1 MERSLIKL
9 FSIGLIFLL
18 TEMVHSA
25 HHETINFGL
34 VVHGGSG
41 TYSGLTEASTKT
53 YKKGIDTALEA
64 GYRILEKGGT
74 SLDAVTAAVTI
85 LEDLPQFNAGK
96 GAVYT
101 SAEVQE
107 MDASIMDGATGKGG
121 AVASISHI
129 KNPIL
134 LARAVME
141 KSEHVMLVGK
151 GAEQF
156 ATTVGIELADP
167 SYFHSEKNLN
177 RLRKNKE
184 DNKLGTVGAVA
195 LDKNGNLSAAT
206 STGGRSNKMPGR
218 VGDSPILGA
227 GTWAQ
232 NGLCAVS
239 GTGQGEY
246 FMRLLTAADVC
257 KLMEYSNLTLKDST
271 DLVIK
276 KLTTAGGA
284 GGIISIDSKGNIST
298 PFNTKGMVRGYRT
311 NKISKTM
318 KMDKDS

>member
-1 MERSLIKL
+1 
-9 FSIGLIFLL
+9 
-18 TEMVHSA
+18 MVSSA
-25 HHETINFGL
+25 HHDIVNFGL

-41 TYSGLTEASTKT
+41 TYSGLTKARAKA
-53 YKKGIDTALEA
+53 YKEGIDAALVT
-64 GYRILEKGGT
+64 GYKILEKGGT
-74 SLDAVTAAVTI
+74 SLDAVTTVVTI

-121 AVASISHI
+121 AVASVSHI

-134 LARAVME
+134 LSRAVME
-141 KSEHVMLVGK
+141 KSEHVMLVSK

-156 ATTVGIELADP
+156 ALSVGIELVDP
-167 SYFHSEKNLN
+167 SYFYSEKNLN
-177 RLRKNKE
+177 RVRKNKK
-184 DNKLGTVGAVA
+184 DKKMGTVGAVA

-257 KLMEYSNLTLKDST
+257 KLMEYSNLSLAKSSH
-271 DLVIK
+271 LVIK
-276 KLTTAGGA
+276 KLTEAGGK
-284 GGIISIDSKGNIST
+284 GGIISLDSKGNIST
-298 PFNTKGMVRGYRT
+298 PFNTEGMIRGYQT
-311 NKISKTM
+311 NKISTVIKIY
-318 KMDKDS
+318 KDD

>member
-1 MERSLIKL
+1 
-9 FSIGLIFLL
+9 
-18 TEMVHSA
+18 MVSSA
-25 HHETINFGL
+25 HHDIVNFGL

-41 TYSGLTEASTKT
+41 MYSGLTKARAKA
-53 YKKGIDTALEA
+53 YKEGIDAALVT
-64 GYRILEKGGT
+64 GYKILEKGGT
-74 SLDAVTAAVTI
+74 SLDAVTTVVTI

-121 AVASISHI
+121 AVASVSHI

-134 LARAVME
+134 LSRAVME
-141 KSEHVMLVGK
+141 KSEHVMLVSK

-156 ATTVGIELADP
+156 ALSVGIELVDP
-167 SYFHSEKNLN
+167 SYFYSEKNLN
-177 RLRKNKE
+177 RVRKNKK
-184 DNKLGTVGAVA
+184 DKKMGTVGAVA

-257 KLMEYSNLTLKDST
+257 KLMEYSNLSLDKSSH
-271 DLVIK
+271 LVIK
-276 KLTTAGGA
+276 KLTEAGGE
-284 GGIISIDSKGNIST
+284 GGIISLDSKGNIST
-298 PFNTKGMVRGYRT
+298 PFNTEGMIRGYQT
-311 NKISKTM
+311 NKISKVI
-318 KMDKDS
+318 KIYKDD

>member
-1 MERSLIKL
+1 
-9 FSIGLIFLL
+9 
-18 TEMVHSA
+18 MVSSA
-25 HHETINFGL
+25 HHDIVNFGL

-41 TYSGLTEASTKT
+41 MYSGLTKARAKA
-53 YKKGIDTALEA
+53 YKEGIDAALVT
-64 GYRILEKGGT
+64 GYKILEKGGT
-74 SLDAVTAAVTI
+74 SLDAVTTVVTI

-121 AVASISHI
+121 AVASVSHI

-134 LARAVME
+134 LSRAVME
-141 KSEHVMLVGK
+141 KSEHVMLVSK

-156 ATTVGIELADP
+156 ALSVGIELVDP
-167 SYFHSEKNLN
+167 SYFYSEKNLN
-177 RLRKNKE
+177 RVRKNKK
-184 DNKLGTVGAVA
+184 DKKMGTVGAVA

-206 STGGRSNKMPGR
+206 STGGRSNKVPGR

-257 KLMEYSNLTLKDST
+257 KLMEYSNLSLAKSSH
-271 DLVIK
+271 LVIK
-276 KLTTAGGA
+276 KFTEAGGE
-284 GGIISIDSKGNIST
+284 GGIISLDSKGNIST
-298 PFNTKGMVRGYRT
+298 PFNTEGMIRGYQT
-311 NKISKTM
+311 NKISKVI
-318 KMDKDS
+318 KIYKDD

>member
-1 MERSLIKL
+1 
-9 FSIGLIFLL
+9 
-18 TEMVHSA
+18 MVSSA
-25 HHETINFGL
+25 HHDIVNFGL

-41 TYSGLTEASTKT
+41 MYSGLTKARAKA
-53 YKKGIDTALEA
+53 YKEGIDAALVT
-64 GYRILEKGGT
+64 GYKILEKGGT
-74 SLDAVTAAVTI
+74 SLDAVTTVVTI

-121 AVASISHI
+121 AVASVSHI

-134 LARAVME
+134 LSRAVME
-141 KSEHVMLVGK
+141 KSEHVMLVSK

-156 ATTVGIELADP
+156 ALSVGIELVDP
-167 SYFHSEKNLN
+167 SYFYSEKNLN
-177 RLRKNKE
+177 RVRKNKK
-184 DNKLGTVGAVA
+184 DKKMGTVGAVA

-257 KLMEYSNLTLKDST
+257 KLMEYSNLSLDKSSH
-271 DLVIK
+271 LVIK
-276 KLTTAGGA
+276 KLTEAGGE
-284 GGIISIDSKGNIST
+284 GGIISLDSKGNIST
-298 PFNTKGMVRGYRT
+298 PFNTEGMIRGYQT
-311 NKISKTM
+311 NKISKVI
-318 KMDKDS
+318 KIYKDN

>member
-1 MERSLIKL
+1 
-9 FSIGLIFLL
+9 
-18 TEMVHSA
+18 MVSSA
-25 HHETINFGL
+25 HHDIVNFGL

-41 TYSGLTEASTKT
+41 MYSGLTKARAKA
-53 YKKGIDTALEA
+53 YKEGIDAALVT
-64 GYRILEKGGT
+64 GYKILEKGGT
-74 SLDAVTAAVTI
+74 SLDAVTTVVTI

-96 GAVYT
+96 GSVYT

-121 AVASISHI
+121 AVASVSHI

-134 LARAVME
+134 LSRAVME
-141 KSEHVMLVGK
+141 KSEHVMLVSK

-156 ATTVGIELADP
+156 ALSVGIELVDP
-167 SYFHSEKNLN
+167 SYFYSEKNLN
-177 RLRKNKE
+177 RVRKNKK
-184 DNKLGTVGAVA
+184 DKKMGTVGAVA

-257 KLMEYSNLTLKDST
+257 KLMEYSNLSLDKSSH
-271 DLVIK
+271 LVIK
-276 KLTTAGGA
+276 KLTEAGGE
-284 GGIISIDSKGNIST
+284 GGIISLDSKGNIST
-298 PFNTKGMVRGYRT
+298 PFNTEGMIRGYQT
-311 NKISKTM
+311 NKISKVI
-318 KMDKDS
+318 KIYKDD

>member
-1 MERSLIKL
+1 MERSLTKL
-9 FSIGLIFLL
+9 FSISLLCLL
-18 TEMVHSA
+18 TGMVSSA
-25 HHETINFGL
+25 HHDIVNFGL

-41 TYSGLTEASTKT
+41 MYSGLTKARAKA
-53 YKKGIDTALEA
+53 YKEGIDAALVT
-64 GYRILEKGGT
+64 GYKILEKGGT
-74 SLDAVTAAVTI
+74 SLDAVTTVVTI

-107 MDASIMDGATGKGG
+107 MDASIMDGASGKGG
-121 AVASISHI
+121 AVASVSHI

-134 LARAVME
+134 LSRAVME
-141 KSEHVMLVGK
+141 KSEHVMLVSK

-156 ATTVGIELADP
+156 ALSVGIELVDP
-167 SYFHSEKNLN
+167 SYFYSEKNLN
-177 RLRKNKE
+177 RVRKNKK
-184 DNKLGTVGAVA
+184 DKKMGTVGAVA

-257 KLMEYSNLTLKDST
+257 KLMEYS
-271 DLVIK
+271 
-276 KLTTAGGA
+276 
-284 GGIISIDSKGNIST
+284 
-298 PFNTKGMVRGYRT
+298 
-311 NKISKTM
+311 
-318 KMDKDS
+318 

>member
-1 MERSLIKL
+1 
-9 FSIGLIFLL
+9 
-18 TEMVHSA
+18 MVSSA
-25 HHETINFGL
+25 HHDIVNFGL

-41 TYSGLTEASTKT
+41 MYSGLTKARAKA
-53 YKKGIDTALEA
+53 YKEGIDAALVT
-64 GYRILEKGGT
+64 GYKILEKGGT
-74 SLDAVTAAVTI
+74 SLDAVTTVVTI

-121 AVASISHI
+121 AVASVSHI

-134 LARAVME
+134 LSRAVME
-141 KSEHVMLVGK
+141 KSEHVMLVSK

-156 ATTVGIELADP
+156 ALSVGIELIDP
-167 SYFHSEKNLN
+167 SYFYSEKNLN
-177 RLRKNKE
+177 RVRKNKK
-184 DNKLGTVGAVA
+184 DKKMGTVGAVA

-257 KLMEYSNLTLKDST
+257 KLMEYSNLSLDKSSH
-271 DLVIK
+271 LVIK
-276 KLTTAGGA
+276 KLTEAGGE
-284 GGIISIDSKGNIST
+284 GGIISLDSKGNIST
-298 PFNTKGMVRGYRT
+298 PFNTEGMIRGYQT
-311 NKISKTM
+311 NKISKVI
-318 KMDKDS
+318 KIYKDD

>member
-1 MERSLIKL
+1 
-9 FSIGLIFLL
+9 
-18 TEMVHSA
+18 MVSSA
-25 HHETINFGL
+25 HHDIVNFGL

-41 TYSGLTEASTKT
+41 MYSGLTKARAKA
-53 YKKGIDTALEA
+53 YKEGIDAALVT
-64 GYRILEKGGT
+64 GYKILEKGGT
-74 SLDAVTAAVTI
+74 SLDAVTTVVTI

-121 AVASISHI
+121 AVASVSHI

-134 LARAVME
+134 LSRAVME
-141 KSEHVMLVGK
+141 KSEHVMLVSK

-156 ATTVGIELADP
+156 ALSVGIELVDP
-167 SYFHSEKNLN
+167 SYFYSEKNLN
-177 RLRKNKE
+177 RVRKNKK
-184 DNKLGTVGAVA
+184 DKKMGTVGAVA

-257 KLMEYSNLTLKDST
+257 KLMKYSNLSLAKSSH
-271 DLVIK
+271 LVIK
-276 KLTTAGGA
+276 KLTEAGGE
-284 GGIISIDSKGNIST
+284 GGIISLDSKGNIST
-298 PFNTKGMVRGYRT
+298 PFNTEGMIRGYQT
-311 NKISKTM
+311 NKISKVI
-318 KMDKDS
+318 KIYKDD